1 MKVTRSTALVSAL
14 MLALGVVSTAPAH
27 AADMALTVKVG
38 AATAGTNAT
47 TALAPAAVTVPADGT
62 VDEADVVRLVATVD
76 TGTVVSFTATGGI
89 KLVTALGAKAGEG
102 STSAAIA
109 VGTGTTA
116 TVYAYTT
123 TTAAGSIVVSNQ
135 GVTNTI
141 YMKGNAGAANAI
153 VLAGPSALA
162 GGTTGT
168 YVVSAFDAFGN
179 KVSGLSVN
187 MTVAGAT
194 TLAGANTATVVT
206 GTDTATAGIGNAEF
220 KVLAP
225 AAGNV
230 VVVANAAVAGVVA
243 GLPAPISTTS
253 VSTGVTDLS
262 AKVAALEAALAA
274 EKAGRAVDAAAAVA
288 AKAASDKTIAELTAK
303 IDAFVKSVNDLKVKY
318 NALAKKYKKPLIK

>member
-1 MKVTRSTALVSAL
+1 MT
-14 MLALGVVSTAPAH
+14 LA
-27 AADMALTVKVG
+27 VKVG
-38 AATAGTNAT
+38 AATAGANAT

-89 KLVTALGAKAGEG
+89 RLVTALGAKAGEG
-102 STSAAIA
+102 SASAAIA

-141 YMKGNAGAANAI
+141 YMKGTAGAAHTI
-153 VLAGPSALA
+153 LLGGPSALA

-168 YVVSAFDAFGN
+168 YTVAAFDVFGN

-206 GTDTATAGIGNAEF
+206 GTETATAGIGNAEF

-230 VVVANAAVAGVVA
+230 VVVANAAVTGVVA
-243 GLPAPISTTS
+243 GLPAPMSTTS
-253 VSTGVTDLS
+253 LSTGVVDLA
-262 AKVAALEAALAA
+262 AKVAGLEAALAA
-274 EKAGRAVDAAAAVA
+274 EKAARADDAVKAVAAATDAATKAAAAADA
-288 AKAASDKTIAELTAK
+288 ATKSIADLNAK
-303 IDAFVKSVNDLKVKY
+303 IAVLTKNVADIKAKY
-318 NALAKKYKKPLIK
+318 NALAKKHKKPLIK